1 MGTHVENSTRNP
13 DALHIDSERSLVGL
27 AVGLLAD
34 ASKLSSE
41 ERLLANDLVRP
52 SAQLLAAARGLIAVG
67 TDPLGEAFCALRPPE
82 YRRALGA
89 TYTPREI
96 VDSMIAWA
104 KSENRDPKRIV
115 DAGAGS
121 GRFTVAAAKAF
132 PQAELVAVELDP
144 LAALLLRAN
153 AAVLGFAHRLTVE
166 IIDFRN
172 LEIADIAGSTLF
184 IGNPPYV
191 RHHQLGKDWKDWF
204 ARTAKGLGF
213 AASNLAGLHIHFFL
227 KTRAIA
233 KSGDFGAYITA
244 SEWMDVNY
252 GALLRKMLADG
263 LGGASLHVID
273 PSVMPFADTLS
284 TGAITCF
291 RIGQRPA
298 EFLMRSVDQLDQL
311 KSLNEGRPVN
321 WVELGNSGKWSILI
335 RNSHVPIGDNI
346 ELGEL
351 FRVHRGQVTGKNSI
365 WIAGA
370 EAGALPERFLFPCVT
385 RAQEIIRSGD
395 TMHDSRHLKRLI
407 DLPNDLDEL
416 EDAELTAV
424 SRFLDWARKNDG
436 DKGWVATHRRRWWS
450 VGLRAPAPILCTYMA
465 RRSPAFV
472 RNKARA
478 RHLNIAH
485 GLYPVEPLSESVLGD
500 VLAYLRQNVGT
511 SGGRT
516 YAGGLVKYEPREIER
531 LHIPP
536 LSVIAEHNANAHL

>member
-1 MGTHVENSTRNP
+1 MGTNVENFTQNLN
-13 DALHIDSERSLVGL
+13 ALQIDSERSLVGL
-27 AVGLLAD
+27 ALGLLAD
-34 ASKLSSE
+34 DSKLSTG
-41 ERLLANDLVRP
+41 ERLLTNDLVRP
-52 SAQLLAAARGLIAVG
+52 SAKLLAAARGLIAVG
-67 TDPLGEAFCALRPPE
+67 TDPLGEAFCALRLPE
-82 YRRALGA
+82 SRRVLGA

-96 VDSMIAWA
+96 VDSIIAWA
-104 KSENRDPKRIV
+104 KGENRSPKRIV

-121 GRFTVAAAKAF
+121 GRFTFAAAKSF
-132 PQAELVAVELDP
+132 PQAELIAVELDP

-166 IIDFRN
+166 VIDFRI
-172 LEIADIAGSTLF
+172 LELPEIAGATLF

-191 RHHQLGKDWKDWF
+191 RHHQIGKDWKSWF
-204 ARTAKGLGF
+204 AKTAKGLGF

-233 KSGDFGAYITA
+233 KSGDFGAFITA

-291 RIGQRPA
+291 RVGQRPP
-298 EFLMRSVDQLDQL
+298 EFLMRSVGELGEL
-311 KSLNEGRPVN
+311 KSLNEGRSVN
-321 WVELGNSGKWSILI
+321 WDELGNSGKWSVLI

-370 EAGALPERFLFPCVT
+370 EAGELPKRFLFPCVT
-385 RAQEIIRSGD
+385 RAQEIIKAGD
-395 TMHDSRHLKRLI
+395 TLHESGQLKRLV

-416 EDAELTAV
+416 EDAELSAV
-424 SRFLDWARKNDG
+424 SRFLDWAKKNDG

-478 RHLNIAH
+478 HHLNIAH
-485 GLYPVEPLSESVLGD
+485 GLYPVEPLSESVLLE
-500 VLAYLRQNVGT
+500 VMAYLRRNVGT

-531 LHIPP
+531 LHIPA
-536 LSVIAEHNANAHL
+536 LSVIAEHNANAHF